1 MLKACFRKAVGY
13 ICSQLEHWL
22 VMCKTLTDQN
32 ASEKPL
38 NAVWAAVIRVLSEYK
53 PLIVIV
59 SAYVLIAQTLYR
71 PRPEVVGGNELQS
84 DAVAALLVDRL
95 APGLF
100 IIAALTILWGA
111 LPKMG
116 IMEDRH
122 KATFIS
128 PFTAITKDGGEP
140 LIRLTIGLSLL
151 AFLVVTFAGVK
162 AQIPNLSPFHW
173 DMALYRLDH
182 ALHVGVDPWRITW
195 FLFGSDAATVI
206 IDRLYFSWFLVIHV
220 ALFAT
225 MLFDQN
231 TSRRRQ
237 YMLTYVLIWTVLG
250 TFLAIVFSSAGPCY
264 MADLQNGN
272 TSYAPLMSQ
281 LDNVSSQYFLTS
293 QFLQS
298 QLWAAYT
305 ANLVTN
311 YGISAMPSLHVA
323 HAVLLILL
331 ARSHGKLLTN
341 MAAGYAIIILIG
353 SVHLGWHYAVDGY
366 FAAIATLALWRA
378 SGWWVDRKGR
388 A

>member
-1 MLKACFRKAVGY
+1 
-13 ICSQLEHWL
+13 
-22 VMCKTLTDQN
+22 
-32 ASEKPL
+32 
-38 NAVWAAVIRVLSEYK
+38 VLGEYK

-71 PRPEVVGGNELQS
+71 PRPGVVGGNELQH
-84 DAVAALLVDRL
+84 DAVAVLLVDRL

-182 ALHVGVDPWRITW
+182 ALHGGVDPWRITW

-220 ALFAT
+220 ALFVT

-293 QFLQS
+293 QFLQP

-311 YGISAMPSLHVA
+311 YGISAMPSLHIA

>member
-1 MLKACFRKAVGY
+1 M
-13 ICSQLEHWL
+13 S
-22 VMCKTLTDQN
+22 KTLANQS
-32 ASEKPL
+32 APEKPL
-38 NAVWAAVIRVLSEYK
+38 NAVWGAVMRVLGEYK

-59 SAYVLIAQTLYR
+59 SAYVLCAQALYR
-71 PRPEVVGGNELQS
+71 SLTGPIGGNELQY
-84 DAVAALLVDRL
+84 DAVAALLADRL

-100 IIAALTILWGA
+100 IITALTMLWGA

-116 IMEDRH
+116 VIADRH

-128 PFTAITKDGGEP
+128 PFAAITKDGGEP
-140 LIRLTIGLSLL
+140 LFRLTIGLSLL
-151 AFLVVTFAGVK
+151 AFLVVTFSGVK

-173 DMALYRLDH
+173 DMT
-182 ALHVGVDPWRITW
+182 LHQFDRTLHGGVDPWRITW
-195 FLFGSDAATVI
+195 FLFGTDTATVI

-220 ALFAT
+220 VLFAT

-231 TSRRRQ
+231 TIRRRQ

-250 TFLAIVFSSAGPCY
+250 TFLAIAFSSAGPCY

-272 TSYAPLMSQ
+272 AAYAPLMSQ
-281 LDNVSSQYFLTS
+281 LDDVSSRFFLTS
-293 QFLQS
+293 HFLQS
-298 QLWAAYT
+298 QLWDAYT
-305 ANLVTN
+305 TN
-311 YGISAMPSLHVA
+311 AGTRYGISAMPSLHVA

-331 ARSHGKLLTN
+331 ARNHGKLLTN

-378 SGWWVDRKGR
+378 SGWWVSRKGR
-388 A
+388 T